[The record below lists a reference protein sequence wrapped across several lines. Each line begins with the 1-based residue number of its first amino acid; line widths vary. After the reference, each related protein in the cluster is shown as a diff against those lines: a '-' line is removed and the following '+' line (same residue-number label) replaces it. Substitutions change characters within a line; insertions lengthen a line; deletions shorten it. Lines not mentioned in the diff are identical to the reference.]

1 MVTQLVLWVFPFLP
15 RPIPRLSFVW
25 QCEMRCIAILM
36 VQGKNWNLTLI
47 RLNLI
52 GHLGS
57 LYIFGGLSKIS
68 QIGGLNDQVTT
79 GVMLS

>member
-1 MVTQLVLWVFPFLP
+1 MGEFEVAI
-15 RPIPRLSFVW
+15 R
-25 QCEMRCIAILM
+25 AILM

-57 LYIFGGLSKIS
+57 LYIFGELGKIS
-68 QIGGLNDQVTT
+68 QPGGLNDQVTT

>member
-1 MVTQLVLWVFPFLP
+1 MCFHGDIVALNGAAETALGRQSQLVL
-15 RPIPRLSFVW
+15 
-25 QCEMRCIAILM
+25 
-36 VQGKNWNLTLI
+36 GKNWNLTLI